1 MKRIGLLGCGAI
13 GSEIA
18 IAIDSGK
25 ISARLTHIYDFTK
38 ENSRKLADRLQN
50 KPVITENVGLL
61 AAAPVDMI
69 IEAASQDAVRDDILS
84 ILQNRKDVMIMSVG
98 ALLDESIFDIVV
110 DGCRDFNKK
119 VYLPSG
125 AIVGLDGLG
134 AVRDELDSV
143 TLVTTKH
150 PKALKGAKFF
160 ETSNIDPD
168 KITSSTII
176 YEGSAHEAVRLFPA
190 NINVAALLSLA
201 GIGSEKTLVR
211 IVADPHTDKNTHE
224 ILADGKFGRF
234 SIKVENVPSPNN
246 PKTSRLATLAAI
258 ECLRK
263 ICGTPLNIG
272 T

>member
-1 MKRIGLLGCGAI
+1 LKRVGLLGCGAI

-18 IAIDSGK
+18 SAIDSGK
-25 ISARLTHIYDFTK
+25 ISAKLTHIYDFSK
-38 ENSRKLADRLQN
+38 DNSTKLAGKLQN

-98 ALLDESIFDIVV
+98 ALLDETIFDIVM
-110 DGCRDFNKK
+110 DGCKDFNKR

-125 AIVGLDGLG
+125 AIIGLDGIR
-134 AVRDELDSV
+134 AVRDELDTV
-143 TLVTTKH
+143 TLTTTKN

-160 ETSNIDPD
+160 ETSTIDPD
-168 KITSSTII
+168 KITQSTII
-176 YEGSAHEAVRLFPA
+176 YEGSAQEAVRLFPA

-201 GIGSEKTLVR
+201 GIGSEKTRVK
-211 IVADPHTDKNTHE
+211 IVADPNTDKNTHE
-224 ILADGKFGRF
+224 IHAEGKFGKF
-234 SIKVENVPSPNN
+234 AIKVENVPSPNN

-258 ECLRK
+258 ECLKK
-263 ICGTPLNIG
+263 ICGTSLNIG